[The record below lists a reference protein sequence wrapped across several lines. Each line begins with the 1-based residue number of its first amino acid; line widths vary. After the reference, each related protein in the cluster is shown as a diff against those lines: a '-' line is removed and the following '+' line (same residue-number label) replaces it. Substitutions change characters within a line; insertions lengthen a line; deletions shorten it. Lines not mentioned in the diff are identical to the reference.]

1 MSKELKIALDAMG
14 GDNAPDEIV
23 KGAVIGANKCPDVK
37 IILTGDEAKIKA
49 ALADQQYNKE
59 QIEIIHTTEEI
70 SFHDA
75 PVAAVRKKKDS
86 SLVVA
91 LNQVKE
97 GKADAV
103 ISAGSSGAI
112 LAGGLF
118 VVGRGKGIERAPLG
132 CLLPTEKGVTML
144 IDCGAN
150 VDAKPSQLVQ
160 FARMGSL
167 YMKDVVNVSS
177 PKVALV
183 NIGTEEEKGNA
194 LAKEVYPML
203 KACTD
208 INFTGNIEAR
218 EIPAGAADVVVCDA
232 FVGNVILKL
241 CEGLSKT
248 LMKQIKI
255 GMMSSLKSKIGALL
269 CKDSL
274 KGVAK
279 LFDATEYGGAPLL
292 GLNGLV
298 VKCHGNASHKEISN
312 AIAQCVTFAQ
322 QDINAKIQAMFAGDE
337 NEQ

>member
-14 GDNAPDEIV
+14 GDNAPGEIV
-23 KGAVIGANKCPDVK
+23 KGAVTAVGRNADVK
-37 IILTGDEAKIKA
+37 IILVGNEEQIKDC
-49 ALADQQYNKE
+49 LKGQQYNQE
-59 QIEIIHTTEEI
+59 QIDIIHTTEEI
-70 SFHDA
+70 TFHDA
-75 PVAAVRKKKDS
+75 PVSAIRKKKDS

-118 VVGRGKGIERAPLG
+118 IVGRGTGIERAPLG
-132 CLLPTEKGVTML
+132 CLLPTSRGASML

-150 VDAKPSQLVQ
+150 VDARPSQLLQ

-167 YMKDVVNVSS
+167 YMKDVLNIPS
-177 PKVALV
+177 PRVALV

-194 LAKEVYPML
+194 LSKEVYPML
-203 KACTD
+203 KACGD
-208 INFTGNIEAR
+208 INFTGNIESR

-241 CEGLSKT
+241 YEGLAKT
-248 LMKQIKI
+248 LMKEIKT
-255 GMMSSLKSKIGALL
+255 GLMSSPVSKIGALMI
-269 CKDSL
+269 KGSL
-274 KGVAK
+274 KNVLK
-279 LFDATEYGGAPLL
+279 RFDATEYGGAPLL

-298 VKCHGNASHKEISN
+298 VKCHGNASYKEISN
-312 AIAQCVTFAQ
+312 AIDQCVTFTRQ
-322 QDINAKIQAMFAGDE
+322 GINHKIQRMFAGD
-337 NEQ
+337 